1 MKKLQ
6 LRRPNIWTGQSNIV
20 LKQDK
25 LIADQPEYQ
34 RLLEDCKD
42 IPFWIKE
49 PHKDIRT
56 CCFNHLI
63 GLPRKDSEKGTEIHP
78 IYDYEYE
85 IMEGIENHQHLWCK
99 KSRGIGFTTFM
110 LRYFAWLALKDET
123 YRDKNIFIITGT
135 KVNFANELKV
145 KIERLFVDN
154 YPNLELNSKFTELVL
169 NKTRFIIFP
178 TKSLKSMRGYT
189 DVAYIFI
196 DEADYFEPKE
206 QEEIGA
212 VIKAYQE
219 KSNCKIIMV
228 STPHRPDGLFSRIES
243 GESFKGFFYKLELL
257 YWKGLDKIYDRAF
270 IERIKKTD
278 PDFDREYGGKYLG
291 KIGNIFTQQV
301 IDLALYY
308 GDILRERNPNLTP
321 STFKS
326 HYVGVDYGGGS
337 SKTVAVVVEHDPE
350 NNRMDIIHDQ
360 EYGRDQTPSEIAD
373 DLFDLYL
380 QLGHNTLFLCDGSRP
395 DAINELKIRFNER
408 TDWKKPED
416 ISPTEGVVFPINF
429 RQHHKTMLEWTHI
442 LAANGQ
448 ISLPRQFDK
457 LVIALR
463 TARGREWDLIKDDTV
478 NDDHLDAL
486 RLALKGVHSA

>member
-6 LRRPNIWTGQSNIV
+6 LRRPNIYHGQSNIV

-25 LIADQPEYQ
+25 LIASNPEYQ
-34 RLLEDCKD
+34 RLLKDCKD
-42 IPFWIKE
+42 IPFWIEEQHPDTQK
-49 PHKDIRT
+49 

-63 GLPRKDSEKGTEIHP
+63 GLPRKDSEKGTEVHP
-78 IYDYEYE
+78 IYDYELE
-85 IMEGIENHQHLWCK
+85 IKNAVETEQHLWCK

-110 LRYFAWLALKDET
+110 LRYLAWLCLKDENL
-123 YRDKNIFIITGT
+123 RDKNIFIITGT

-145 KIERLFVDN
+145 KIERLFVDR
-154 YPNLELNSKFTELVL
+154 YPNLELNSKYTELVL
-169 NKTRFIIFP
+169 NKTRFIVFP

-228 STPHRPDGLFSRIES
+228 STPHRPDGLFSRIEK
-243 GESFKGFFYKLELL
+243 GEAFKGFFKHLELL
-257 YWKGLDKIYDRAF
+257 YWKGLDKIYDRKF

-291 KIGNIFTQQV
+291 KIGNLFSQEE
-301 IDLALYY
+301 IDLCTYY
-308 GDILRERNPNLTP
+308 GDILINKNPDLKA
-321 STFKS
+321 SIFKS

-350 NNRMDIIHDQ
+350 NNRMEVIHDQ

-395 DAINELKIRFNER
+395 DSINELKIRFNER

-442 LAANGQ
+442 LVANGQ
-448 ISLPRQFDK
+448 LAIPKQFDK
-457 LVIALR
+457 LIIALR
-463 TARGREWDLIKDDTV
+463 TARGRQWDLIKDETV

-486 RLALKGVHSA
+486 RLALNGVHSA